1 MTRFL
6 AAALLTSLLL
16 SSSASSQG
24 RPDFSGAWRMDPS
37 RSESAVQNE
46 PIGPVTVVISQ
57 TATELKI
64 ETTRAHGS
72 SAVVY
77 KLDGSENKLAD
88 GTATTRWD
96 GSTLI
101 TETVRDIKGVTV
113 TTKESRSLNAAGNEM
128 SVDTILVVQHG
139 YSLRGTP
146 NYGTGKDV
154 FTRVRQ

>member
-1 MTRFL
+1 MLPDGGRHDALSRSRTSDL
-6 AAALLTSLLL
+6 AAVVLVRVLPG
-16 SSSASSQG
+16 SS
-24 RPDFSGAWRMDPS
+24 RFFR
-37 RSESAVQNE
+37 RVE
-46 PIGPVTVVISQ
+46 ISQ